1 MNSRLAICYIIYVE
15 VIYMSKH
22 MSIEDRTTIY
32 NGLNVRKPLNQIA
45 MEIGKNRST
54 ISREIR
60 KHLVEVDKA
69 AAYRIKNRCIH
80 RNDCQRRGLCED
92 KPDCVRKCSSC
103 TNCNRMCPDFVEE
116 HCPLLSMPP
125 YVCNGCASLSVCAHE
140 EVLQAWQCSEGVH
153 RNAPYCPRGIR

>member
-1 MNSRLAICYIIYVE
+1 
-15 VIYMSKH
+15 MSKH

-103 TNCNRMCPDFVEE
+103 TNCNRMCPDFAEE

-125 YVCNGCASLSVCAHE
+125 YVCNGCASLSVC
-140 EVLQAWQCSEGVH
+140 VLMKKFYKPGNAQKEYTETLHTAREGYGSIHQTTVPP
-153 RNAPYCPRGIR
+153 AS